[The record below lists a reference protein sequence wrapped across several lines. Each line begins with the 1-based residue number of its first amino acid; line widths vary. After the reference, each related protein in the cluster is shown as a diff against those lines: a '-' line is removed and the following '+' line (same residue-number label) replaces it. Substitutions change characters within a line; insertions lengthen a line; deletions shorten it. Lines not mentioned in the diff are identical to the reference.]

1 MAGNAS
7 SARWEVPP
15 ASRRTV
21 TACRRKFRSRGR
33 HSLRHTQ
40 KSRRTIMSKCGAICE
55 VFSRVCG
62 YFRPVTNWNKGK
74 QEEFKERKVF
84 EVKKYARK
92 NPDGKSSAGV

>member
-1 MAGNAS
+1 
-7 SARWEVPP
+7 
-15 ASRRTV
+15 
-21 TACRRKFRSRGR
+21 
-33 HSLRHTQ
+33 
-40 KSRRTIMSKCGAICE
+40 MSKCGAICEVFSRVCGYFRPCGAICE

>member
-1 MAGNAS
+1 
-7 SARWEVPP
+7 
-15 ASRRTV
+15 
-21 TACRRKFRSRGR
+21 
-33 HSLRHTQ
+33 
-40 KSRRTIMSKCGAICE
+40 MSKCGAICE

-92 NPDGKSSAGV
+92 NHSRQPQGAYLQLLFQ

>member
-1 MAGNAS
+1 
-7 SARWEVPP
+7 
-15 ASRRTV
+15 
-21 TACRRKFRSRGR
+21 
-33 HSLRHTQ
+33 
-40 KSRRTIMSKCGAICE
+40 MSKCGAICE

-84 EVKKYARK
+84 EVKKYAGK